1 MIRLALAIFLLFP
14 TLAFAQSQRNPCFIN
29 VNGGCTPV
37 GTNDPLPVDATVTA
51 TANTVAKATAVA
63 PTYVEG
69 STDSLSMDLNGG
81 LRVSGSINAVSAATA
96 TVAPPTYVEGT
107 SNPISQNLSGD
118 TRTIA
123 KQSGAWSVTA
133 NAGNNLNTSL
143 LALES
148 GGNLASLVAQIGDVV
163 TNPTANTVLARL
175 KSIND
180 TLGTT
185 LDVNCVSGCSG
196 GGGGGTSSNFN
207 STFPTAGTAIGLS
220 DGTDMV
226 PALADVSGNMRVS
239 LGASLPAGS
248 NAIGSIT
255 NTTFDIGSITTLPSL
270 PTGSNTIGAISN
282 TAFGATQ
289 SGTWNINNI
298 SGTITLPTNASSAS
312 NQTDGSQKSQI
323 VDGAGNVIAS
333 TGNALNVAITSG
345 GGSGGTASNFGDP
358 FPAAG
363 TAAGM
368 SQGGNMVALTGT
380 SGNLNVQCANCSGS
394 GASAVDEAAFTAGT
408 SVLAP
413 GGGFYQTTATNNA
426 LTDGEQGMWQMTAQR
441 AGFVNL
447 RNSSGTEIG
456 TAVNPVR
463 VDPTGTTTQPISGT
477 VTTNVGSGT
486 RAVSI
491 ASAQVASGAFSS
503 GALASGSIAAG
514 AQVDLLT
521 MRGTKNAGA
530 AAANSLLAGTVYNST
545 PLTLANTQQASLQSD
560 ANGYLKVN
568 VATPVVGLSQGS
580 TTSGQTGSMVMG
592 AVTTSAPS
600 YTTAQTSPLS
610 LDTGGGLRV
619 SPAVAS
625 AWGVLAQN
633 SATSGQ
639 TANLVMGAVT
649 NAAPTY
655 TPAQSSA
662 LSLTANGGGLRT
674 DITTINANNV
684 LTGNGAT
691 GTGSQRVTIASDSS
705 ARAVGGEGAV
715 NSAAPSGAVMSGARS
730 GANMVELT
738 QASASVPINVSTATT
753 TQLVALSG
761 GTSIRVTSFDVI
773 AGGTGNITFVYGTGT
788 NCGTGTTSLTGA
800 YPLTAQAGIAKGSG
814 LGPVL
819 VVPAGNALCVT
830 TSAAVQMS
838 GSVSYTQY

>member
-1 MIRLALAIFLLFP
+1 MFRLVLAIFLLTP

-51 TANTVAKATAVA
+51 TANTVAKATAA
-63 PTYVEG
+63 PPTYVEG

-196 GGGGGTSSNFN
+196 GGSGGGTSSNFN

-323 VDGAGNVIAS
+323 VDGSGNVIAS

-345 GGSGGTASNFGDP
+345 GGSGGTASDFGDP
-358 FPAAG
+358 FPATG

-413 GGGFYQTTATNNA
+413 GGGFYQTTATDNA

-441 AGFVNL
+441 AGFINL

-456 TAVNPVR
+456 TAVTPVR

-530 AAANSLLAGTVYNST
+530 AADNSLLAGGVYNST

-560 ANGYLKVN
+560 VNGYLKVN
-568 VATPVVGLSQGS
+568 VSAPITGNLTVVGAAASGATKSGNPVQMGGVFN
-580 TTSGQTGSMVMG
+580 TTQPTVTNGQAVEAQATARGAQIVATGVDAFNVVNATGSNIIGRVG
-592 AVTTSAPS
+592 IDQTTPG
-600 YTTAQTSPLS
+600 TT
-610 LDTGGGLRV
+610 
-619 SPAVAS
+619 
-625 AWGVLAQN
+625 
-633 SATSGQ
+633 
-639 TANLVMGAVT
+639 NLVA
-649 NAAPTY
+649 
-655 TPAQSSA
+655 
-662 LSLTANGGGLRT
+662 
-674 DITTINANNV
+674 ANNTQINGV
-684 LTGNGAT
+684 TLLAGNGAT
-691 GTGSQRVTIASDSS
+691 GTGSQRVTIANDSA

>member
-1 MIRLALAIFLLFP
+1 MFKFLLTITLLLVP
-14 TLAFAQSQRNPCFIN
+14 TLAYSQSQRNPCFIN

-51 TANTVAKATAVA
+51 TANTVAKATATP
-63 PTYVEG
+63 PTYAEG

-196 GGGGGTSSNFN
+196 GGSGGGTSSNFN

-323 VDGAGNVIAS
+323 VDGSGNVIAS

-345 GGSGGTASNFGDP
+345 GGSGGTASDFGDP
-358 FPAAG
+358 FPATG

-413 GGGFYQTTATNNA
+413 GGGFYQTTATSNP
-426 LTDGEQGMWQMTAQR
+426 LTDGQQGMWQMTANR

-447 RNSSGTEIG
+447 RNASGTEIG
-456 TAVNPVR
+456 TPTNPVR
-463 VDPTGTTTQPISGT
+463 IDPTGSTTQPISGT
-477 VTTNVGSGT
+477 VTANAILAAETTKVIGT
-486 RAVSI
+486 VRNLGN
-491 ASAQVASGAFSS
+491 SGAVLDFAGQNASSPANAWLIGGQFNSSPTTITNGNSSPLQLDSS
-503 GALASGSIAAG
+503 G
-514 AQVDLLT
+514 
-521 MRGTKNAGA
+521 N
-530 AAANSLLAGTVYNST
+530 
-545 PLTLANTQQASLQSD
+545 
-560 ANGYLKVN
+560 LKVN
-568 VATPVVGLSQGS
+568 LVTGGSSGTVAQGS
-580 TTSGQTGSMVMG
+580 STSGQLGNLTQG
-592 AVTTSAPS
+592 AVTTSAPTYS
-600 YTTAQTSPLS
+600 TGTTNPLS
-610 LDTGGGLRV
+610 IDTSGNLRV
-619 SPAVAS
+619 STGTVTVTATNLSTNTAQIN
-625 AWGVLAQN
+625 GV
-633 SATSGQ
+633 
-639 TANLVMGAVT
+639 
-649 NAAPTY
+649 
-655 TPAQSSA
+655 TP
-662 LSLTANGGGLRT
+662 LM
-674 DITTINANNV
+674 
-684 LTGNGAT
+684 GNGAT
-691 GTGSQRVTIASDSS
+691 GTGSQRVTVANDSA

-715 NSAAPSGAVMSGARS
+715 NSSAPSGAVMSGARS

-761 GTSIRVTSFDVI
+761 GTQIRVTSFDVI

-788 NCGTGTTSLTGA
+788 NCGTGTTPLTGA

-814 LGPVL
+814 LGPIL
-819 VVPAGNALCVT
+819 TVPSGNALCVT

>member
-1 MIRLALAIFLLFP
+1 MFRLALAIFLLIP

-29 VNGGCTPV
+29 VDGGCTPV

-175 KSIND
+175 KNIND

-196 GGGGGTSSNFN
+196 GGGGGGTSSNFN
-207 STFPTAGTAIGLS
+207 SAFPTVGTAIGLS

-345 GGSGGTASNFGDP
+345 GGSGGTASNFGDS

-456 TAVNPVR
+456 TAVTPVR

-491 ASAQVASGAFSS
+491 ASGQVASGAFSS
-503 GALASGSIAAG
+503 GALSSGSIAAG

-521 MRGTKNAGA
+521 MRGTKNAGTA
-530 AAANSLLAGTVYNST
+530 ADNSLLAGGVYNST
-545 PLTLANTQQASLQSD
+545 PLTLTNTQQASLQSD
-560 ANGYLKVN
+560 VNGYLKVN
-568 VATPVVGLSQGS
+568 VATPIIGLAQGS

-600 YTTAQTSPLS
+600 YTNAQTSP
-610 LDTGGGLRV
+610 
-619 SPAVAS
+619 
-625 AWGVLAQN
+625 
-633 SATSGQ
+633 
-639 TANLVMGAVT
+639 
-649 NAAPTY
+649 
-655 TPAQSSA
+655 

-674 DITTINANNV
+674 DITTIATNNV

-691 GTGSQRVTIASDSS
+691 GTGSQRVTIANDSA

-761 GTSIRVTSFDVI
+761 STLIRVTSFDVI

-788 NCGTGTTSLTGA
+788 NCGTGTTPLTGA